1 MQPTTT
7 PEHGIESARDA
18 VLPAWVTLPP
28 SPMVSGD
35 FPILR
40 SDEQLAAAARVPERE
55 QLELV
60 RMSFVDQHGS
70 AVFRDLDIVVA
81 APPHRPHLVDRNS

>member
-1 MQPTTT
+1 LGDPA
-7 PEHGIESARDA
+7 PEPDGEVRLLWA
-18 VLPAWVTLPP
+18 
-28 SPMVSGD
+28 
-35 FPILR
+35 ILR

-60 RMSFVDQHGS
+60 RVSFVDQRGS
-70 AVFRDLDIVVA
+70 VVFRDLDIVVA

>member
-1 MQPTTT
+1 
-7 PEHGIESARDA
+7 
-18 VLPAWVTLPP
+18 
-28 SPMVSGD
+28 
-35 FPILR
+35 
-40 SDEQLAAAARVPERE
+40 VPERE

-60 RMSFVDQHGS
+60 RVSFVDQHGS